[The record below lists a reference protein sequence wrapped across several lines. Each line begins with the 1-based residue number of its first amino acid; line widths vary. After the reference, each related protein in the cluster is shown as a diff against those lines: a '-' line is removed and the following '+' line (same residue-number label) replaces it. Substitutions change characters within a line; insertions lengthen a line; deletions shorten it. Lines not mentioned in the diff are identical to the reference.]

1 MGRMFIIIGA
11 ILGVTANII
20 GIGYGLYLWGGEG
33 LAFGLA
39 AWIAFKLRLGM
50 LATALVS
57 IVFGTLIPNLRI
69 TND

>member
-1 MGRMFIIIGA
+1 MGKMFMIIGV

-39 AWIAFKLRLGM
+39 VWTAFKLWVGISL
-50 LATALVS
+50 TAL
-57 IVFGTLIPNLRI
+57 IAIAFGAMVE
-69 TND
+69 

>member
-1 MGRMFIIIGA
+1 MIIGI

-39 AWIAFKLRLGM
+39 VWTAFKLWVGIIL
-50 LATALVS
+50 TALVA
-57 IVFGTLIPNLRI
+57 IAFGAMFG
-69 TND
+69 

>member
-1 MGRMFIIIGA
+1 MGKMFMIIGV

-39 AWIAFKLRLGM
+39 VWTAFKLWVGISL
-50 LATALVS
+50 TALIAIAFGA
-57 IVFGTLIPNLRI
+57 IVE
-69 TND
+69 

>member
-1 MGRMFIIIGA
+1 MGKMFMIIGI

-39 AWIAFKLRLGM
+39 VWTAFKLWVGIIL
-50 LATALVS
+50 TALVA
-57 IVFGTLIPNLRI
+57 IAFGAMFG
-69 TND
+69 